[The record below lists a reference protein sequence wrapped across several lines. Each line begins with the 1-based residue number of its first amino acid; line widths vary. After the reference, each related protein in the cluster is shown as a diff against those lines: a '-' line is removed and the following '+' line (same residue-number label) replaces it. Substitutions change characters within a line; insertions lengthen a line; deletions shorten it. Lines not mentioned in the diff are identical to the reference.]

1 MDTAC
6 SGWRER
12 GQMVVG
18 ALAFAAQAVSK
29 LLDSQHIKPDMFGR
43 EELFFVEQ

>member
-6 SGWRER
+6 SGWRRER

-29 LLDSQHIKPDMFGR
+29 LVGSQHVKSDMFGR
-43 EELFFVEQ
+43 EELFFC